1 MKIAYAFPFVL
12 MMAVGTAAAD
22 EPEAWKP
29 VPAVV
34 PLKVQ
39 VTLVRLAGDKTVA
52 RLPYTLGVNAG
63 PHETQRLRM
72 GIEVPI
78 AMPVTDG
85 AQANALPKPVQYKNV
100 GVNVD
105 CTADLM
111 ADGRFKLMV
120 SVEQSSIYVAG
131 EDKRAASAEPTL
143 SSQPMFRTFRVNLAP
158 VLRDG
163 ESQQFTAATDPVTG
177 EVTRVEVALNV
188 LK

>member
-1 MKIAYAFPFVL
+1 MKIAYALPFVL
-12 MMAVGTAAAD
+12 MLAVGTAVAD
-22 EPEAWKP
+22 EPPTWKP
-29 VPAVV
+29 LPAVV

-78 AMPVTDG
+78 AMPVSDNP
-85 AQANALPKPVQYKNV
+85 QANAQPKPVQYKNV

-105 CTADLM
+105 CLADLL
-111 ADGRFKLMV
+111 ADGRYKLMLT
-120 SVEQSSIYVAG
+120 VEQSSIYVAG
-131 EDKRAASAEPTL
+131 DDRHAEPTL
-143 SSQPMFRTFRVNLAP
+143 SSQPMFRTFRTNLAP

-177 EVTRVEVALNV
+177 EVTRVEVTLNV

>member
-1 MKIAYAFPFVL
+1 MKTAYAFPFALVL
-12 MMAVGTAAAD
+12 AAGTAVAD
-22 EPEAWKP
+22 EPVTWKP
-29 VPAVV
+29 IPAVV

-39 VTLVRLAGDKTVA
+39 VTLVRLAGDRTVA

-63 PHETQRLRM
+63 PHESQRLRM

-78 AMPVTDG
+78 AMPITDG
-85 AQANALPKPVQYKNV
+85 AQANSLPRPVQYRNV

-105 CTADLM
+105 CTADPM
-111 ADGRFKLMV
+111 TDGRYKLML

-131 EDKRAASAEPTL
+131 DEKRAEPTL

-177 EVTRVEVALNV
+177 EVTRVEVTLNV